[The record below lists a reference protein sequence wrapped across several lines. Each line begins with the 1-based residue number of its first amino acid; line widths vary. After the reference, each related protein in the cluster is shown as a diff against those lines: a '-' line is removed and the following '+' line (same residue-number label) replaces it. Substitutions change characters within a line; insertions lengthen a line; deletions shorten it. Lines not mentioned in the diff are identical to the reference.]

1 MNLIK
6 KYYPKTLDEFIIDND
21 LKQLIKTHFLLDDL
35 NFIFIGEH
43 SSGKSNLISIILN
56 TYYGDNNNNDSIN
69 NIFNIN
75 NLCDLGINT
84 FRQRI
89 KTFCQTC
96 CSIKNKKKIII
107 IDEIDGLN
115 QQNQQILRN
124 IFDKF
129 KHKVHFICSC
139 VNIQKV
145 SDNIQSRLTSLILH
159 KLNKNQIINLFQ
171 EILQRENLKISN
183 DDLNTIIQISN
194 LNMNVIF
201 NNIQKLILLDKH
213 IDKNLIIQNCTNIS
227 YNKFEKY
234 YIYIRENNIELATN
248 ILIDFFNNGFSVND
262 ILENFFEFVK
272 YTDTI
277 DNNCKFEIFKI
288 IGEYIT
294 YFYTIHEDKIELYLF
309 TNKIINVL
317 ENKISI

>member
-1 MNLIK
+1 
-6 KYYPKTLDEFIIDND
+6 
-21 LKQLIKTHFLLDDL
+21 
-35 NFIFIGEH
+35 
-43 SSGKSNLISIILN
+43 
-56 TYYGDNNNNDSIN
+56 
-69 NIFNIN
+69 
-75 NLCDLGINT
+75 
-84 FRQRI
+84 
-89 KTFCQTC
+89 
-96 CSIKNKKKIII
+96 
-107 IDEIDGLN
+107 
-115 QQNQQILRN
+115 
-124 IFDKF
+124 
-129 KHKVHFICSC
+129 
-139 VNIQKV
+139 
-145 SDNIQSRLTSLILH
+145 
-159 KLNKNQIINLFQ
+159 LFQ